1 MELSEIR
8 PQIDAVNREMLRLF
22 EKRMALCAQVAACK
36 KAQGMEIFVPE
47 REAAILDGVREMA
60 AEGMERFDLAFFEK
74 LMELSREYRR
84 ELLGLPENQ

>member
-36 KAQGMEIFVPE
+36 KAQE
-47 REAAILDGVREMA
+47 
-60 AEGMERFDLAFFEK
+60 
-74 LMELSREYRR
+74 S
-84 ELLGLPENQ
+84 